1 MSTRTGRHVIFCGPD
16 GSGKT
21 TMAKY
26 ISTTTDTPMAPK
38 ISDSLNGVA
47 GVDLARYVDG
57 DMSRWVNYHSS
68 NPQINRSAYSAL
80 TAYSGSM
87 IYDRYPLI
95 SEPIYGQHVRH
106 YMADGFLTPW
116 YARKWEEFLEFDP
129 LVVFCLPPY
138 DEVVKYV
145 SPDRDMPGVWRA
157 ISKLYPA
164 YQIEAA
170 KYPGTK
176 MIYDY
181 TTMGVGEVIDRV
193 VRHIDC

>member
-21 TMAKY
+21 TLAKY
-26 ISTTTDTPMAPK
+26 ISVTTDTPMAPK

-57 DMSRWVNYHSS
+57 DMGQWVNYKSADPVINGSAFSS
-68 NPQINRSAYSAL
+68 MQSHTPSR
-80 TAYSGSM
+80 

-106 YMADGFLTPW
+106 FMADGFLTPW
-116 YARKWEEFLEFDP
+116 YQGAWKKFLAYDP

-145 SPDRDMPGVWRA
+145 SPERDMPGVWRA

-164 YQIEAA
+164 YQIEAM

-181 TTMGVGEVIDRV
+181 TVMGVGEVIDRV
-193 VRHIDC
+193 VHHIDQ